1 MKSIYRKDP
10 IWFAVLWIVIYVAGF
25 GIADGISESIGMPNL
40 ITAILGLVL
49 SIILL
54 SFIYSEKL
62 GEYYGL
68 CRMKVRAA
76 DFTYFI
82 PLIVISSVNLWF
94 GLRNNYSVV
103 TAVLSVISMCFVAL
117 LEEIIF
123 RGLLFK
129 AMCRDNIKTAVI
141 VSSLTFGFGHIVNL
155 LLGAPLLET
164 VLQLVYAS
172 AVGFCYTAIFLAG
185 GSIVPCIISHAAVN
199 SLSIF
204 AAEPSNIWLVII
216 AVVQTVISTAYGIWL
231 LQRKGI
237 VLQKAEKAKQ

>member
-1 MKSIYRKDP
+1 MQMKSIYRKDP

-25 GIADGISESIGMPNL
+25 GIADGISESIGMPKL

-204 AAEPSNIWLVII
+204 AAEPSNVWLVII
-216 AVVQTVISTAYGIWL
+216 AVVQTVISTVYGIWL
-231 LQRKGI
+231 LHRKGI
-237 VLQKAEKAKQ
+237 VLQKADKS